1 MAITFLTDV
10 NVPDKTLYV
19 DTINDRVGLG
29 SVAAPNGPQTL
40 LHVAKGS
47 ITPFFTAP
55 DSEVV
60 RVQSKE
66 QSELS
71 GNPAASDINIFTS
84 SNGYSR
90 VIFTDDAV
98 GYGENGVVMDFTS
111 SAPNLSLRTKAN
123 NTLVCDWHASVYCGA
138 NHTLT
143 SNNFTFAAGDGNNPS
158 GTRSFAAGHLTEA
171 TGDISAAFGYDTL
184 ASGGA
189 SFSIGALTTASGG
202 NSFASGGGS
211 TASGGESAAFGFE
224 TTASGEESF
233 AIGNQTT
240 ASGASSFAGGGP
252 TTLASAPNAF
262 AFGADVDVLLV
273 LTLMLLEVI
282 ARGLED
288 YTILLE
294 LKT

>member
-1 MAITFLTDV
+1 MAITFLTDLS
-10 NVPDKTLYV
+10 VPTKTLYV
-19 DTINDRVGLG
+19 DTINDRVGIG
-29 SVAAPNGPQTL
+29 TAGQPGEPKVL
-40 LHVAKGS
+40 LHVSKGS
-47 ITPFFTAP
+47 ITPSFTAP
-55 DSEVV
+55 GSEVV

-90 VIFTDDAV
+90 VIFTDDTV

-111 SAPNLSLRTKAN
+111 SAPTLNLRTKAN
-123 NTLVCDWHASVYCGA
+123 NSLICDWNASVYCGA

-224 TTASGEESF
+224 TVASGEESF

-240 ASGASSFAGGGP
+240 FWC
-252 TTLASAPNAF
+252 
-262 AFGADVDVLLV
+262 
-273 LTLMLLEVI
+273 
-282 ARGLED
+282 
-288 YTILLE
+288 
-294 LKT
+294 